1 MVPARHE
8 GVQALALQSRDVAL
22 EASKDALIVRVA
34 HGLQLRL
41 ADMGQRFLHFRTAI
55 FLQAVGVLTQAVDN
69 LLVANA
75 ILLNVGL
82 ARGSEAP
89 IWREPA
95 HWLEAHLLQDLVRKP
110 MFFLTPS

>member
-41 ADMGQRFLHFRTAI
+41 ADMGQRFLHFRTAV
-55 FLQAVGVLTQAVDN
+55 FFQAVGVLTQAVYN
-69 LLVANA
+69 LGDLYTESGQTFEFYKPRSRLYRSQ
-75 ILLNVGL
+75 ILELKSL
-82 ARGSEAP
+82 
-89 IWREPA
+89 
-95 HWLEAHLLQDLVRKP
+95 K
-110 MFFLTPS
+110 TK